1 MAFLQPSVPLI
12 IDGGFIAM
20 TTVFRLR
27 LASLVLILLT
37 LIGCATATRVT
48 LDRYGVELTRGT
60 TQLMV
65 RAYAGDAFE
74 VQVRDRSQKPWPS
87 FARSEDAQLVAV
99 TIEEDANHIRL
110 TNGALLAAIDKTSWQ
125 IRYYRKNQ
133 LLTEQLAFQAQPRAV
148 AFDFSLAEGEKIL
161 GGGQRVLGMDRRGHR
176 LPLYNRAHYG
186 YTTESK
192 QMYYSLPAVMSDKKY
207 WIVYDNAASGF
218 LDIGETEK
226 NTLRFESRGGR
237 AAYWISADNSYPEL
251 IENYVTVTGRQPM
264 PARWAL
270 GNHASRFGYRSQQ
283 QVERVIDE
291 YRQKDF
297 PVDSV
302 ILDLFWFGPDIKGHV
317 GNLDWDRTTFPDPEA
332 MIQRLRAKGVKT
344 IVITEPFVLTTSK
357 RWQEAVEKGICAKD
371 ANGAPRRFDFYFGN
385 TCLIDVFDQRA
396 MDWFG
401 AIYRDLFHQGIA
413 GTWGDLGEPEVHP
426 DDSIHRLSEYGI
438 TARGDEIHNAFGHQW
453 AKLVYQTQ
461 RALQP
466 NVRPMIMM
474 RSGFAGTQRYGI
486 IPWTGD
492 VDRSW
497 SGLKPQVELSLQ
509 TSLFG
514 LAYTHSDLGGFAGG
528 ESFDKELYI
537 RWLQYGVFQPV
548 YRPHAQDHIAPEPI
562 YHDQQTQ
569 RITRDYI
576 KLRYRLLP
584 YLYTLA
590 YQHSETGMPLMRP
603 MFFTNEANTAWID
616 VADQYFWGD
625 AFLVK
630 PITEPNLKS
639 IAVTLPSGVW
649 FDFWSDQAY
658 RGDQTID
665 YSLTLEKL
673 PVLVKAGAF
682 VPMVDAATTT
692 DNYSSEKLTLHYYAD
707 ASVKTS
713 KGQMYED
720 DGATFD
726 AYAKGQFEILKFHS
740 EHDEKGL
747 NLTFERAGGNYNG
760 RPDTRDIQLVIHNWT
775 QAPKSINWGN
785 QPITNWNFNTDKRQ
799 LTLSI
804 AWDHSAKRLSIQ

>member
-1 MAFLQPSVPLI
+1 MISSRLIVFLLS
-12 IDGGFIAM
+12 FM
-20 TTVFRLR
+20 
-27 LASLVLILLT
+27 VLCS
-37 LIGCATATRVT
+37 CATQT
-48 LDRYGVELTRGT
+48 LVEPSAFGVELSRGDVT
-60 TQLMV
+60 LSI
-65 RAYAGDAFE
+65 RAYQNETFE
-74 VQVRDRSQKPWPS
+74 VQVRNREAGVFPS
-87 FARSEDAQLVAV
+87 FAKSESVQLVKPQIVETEHQIILSNQSFRAEV
-99 TIEEDANHIRL
+99 
-110 TNGALLAAIDKTSWQ
+110 DKHSWR
-125 IRYYRKNQ
+125 IRYFRGNQ
-133 LLTEQLAFQAQPRAV
+133 LLTEQSEFRVNPRDIAF
-148 AFDFSLAEGEKIL
+148 AFTLSESEKIM

-192 QMYYSLPAVMSDKKY
+192 QMYYSLPAVMSNKKY
-207 WIVYDNAASGF
+207 WIVYDNSASGF

-226 NTLRFESRGGR
+226 NTLRFESVGGR
-237 AAYWISADNSYPEL
+237 AAYLISADHSYPDL
-251 IENYVTVTGRQPM
+251 IENYVSVTGRQPM

-283 QVERVIDE
+283 QVEEVINE
-291 YRQKDF
+291 YQSKDF
-297 PVDSV
+297 PVDSI

-317 GNLDWDRTTFPDPEA
+317 GNLDWDRTSFPDPDA
-332 MIQRLRAKGVKT
+332 MINTLKKQGVKT
-344 IVITEPFVLTTSK
+344 IVITEPFVLTTSR

-371 ANGAPRRFDFYFGN
+371 AKGEPRRFDFYFGN

-396 MDWFG
+396 IDWFG
-401 AIYRDLFHQGIA
+401 DIYRDLFNQGIA

-426 DDSIHRLSEYGI
+426 DDSIHQLSEYGI

-453 AKLVYQTQ
+453 AKLVFQTQ

-466 NVRPMIMM
+466 NSRPLIMM

-497 SGLKPQVELSLQ
+497 GGLKPQVELSLQ
-509 TSLFG
+509 MSLFG

-528 ESFDKELYI
+528 DQFNKELYI

-562 YHDQQTQ
+562 YHDEETQQ
-569 RITRDYI
+569 ITREYI

-584 YLYTLA
+584 YLYTMA
-590 YQHSETGMPLMRP
+590 YQHSQTGMPLMRP
-603 MFFTNEANTAWID
+603 MFFANEGNTDWID

-630 PITEPNLKS
+630 PVTEPGLNS
-639 IAVTLPSGVW
+639 IKVTLPEGVW

-658 RGDQTID
+658 LGDQSID
-665 YSLTLEKL
+665 YPLTLERL

-682 VPMVDAATTT
+682 VPVVDAVSTT
-692 DNYSSEKLTLHYYAD
+692 DNYSSQNLTLHYYAD

-713 KGQMYED
+713 EGMMYED
-720 DGATFD
+720 NGESFD
-726 AYAKGQFEILKFHS
+726 AYAKGQFEILKFQS
-740 EHDEKGL
+740 THDL
-747 NLTFERAGGNYNG
+747 NQLTIKLKREGGDYVG
-760 RPDTRDIQLVIHNWT
+760 MPDTRDLQVVIHNWT
-775 QAPKSINWGN
+775 KAPQSVSWGG
-785 QPITNWNFNTDKRQ
+785 QSITNWNFNKDKRQ
-799 LTLSI
+799 LTVSI
-804 AWDHSAKRLSIQ
+804 SWDHSIQHLSIQ